1 MSSDLSG
8 EITAIATAV
17 VAYMA
22 FRRQTE
28 EVAILQQQMKEQ
40 QEVFAREARERH
52 RAQAS
57 RVFISLESPEERS
70 ARFNVANTSEQ
81 PVYDAEIRWRY
92 KTARY
97 PQIKHTQL
105 GTILPGDRP
114 AIETQP
120 SPEAERVRPDPDDD
134 FTVLIFRDAAGV
146 IWTRRLGGDLRELGT
161 TGLDQENLN
170 EE

>member
-1 MSSDLSG
+1 MSSDLTG

-17 VAYMA
+17 LAAFAIVTAVVAYIA

-40 QEVFAREARERH
+40 QEVLAREARERH

-57 RVFISLESPEERS
+57 RVFISLESPEERLAS
-70 ARFNVANTSEQ
+70 FNVANTSKQ

-97 PQIKHTQL
+97 PQIDQARHDTA
-105 GTILPGDRP
+105 GDRP

-120 SPEAERVRPDPDDD
+120 SLEAERVRPDPDDD

-146 IWTRRLGGDLRELGT
+146 TWTRRLGAMPGG
-161 TGLDQENLN
+161 
-170 EE
+170 